1 MTKCQCT
8 KDKTITLATDE
19 KVCSYCHKHL
29 FECEAREI
37 LQKPFDERA
46 PILEKLE
53 KKRGNIDGLKQA
65 MINIHKKSK

>member
-8 KDKTITLATDE
+8 KDKTITLATNE
-19 KVCSYCHKHL
+19 KVCSYCHKYL

-37 LQKPFDERA
+37 LQKPFDERG

-53 KKRGNIDGLKQA
+53 KRRGNVDGLKQA
-65 MINIHKKSK
+65 MINIHKNTK